1 VQDHSVAE
9 LHITEVRGQGSACAA
24 SEHKRAVHF
33 FWTVLAIASAASVA
47 GNAMHAALNATAV
60 PAAVAAAVAT
70 APPLVLL
77 ASTEGVS
84 LLIRV
89 RQHGSAAY
97 WCALAMTT
105 LLAAC
110 AFVLSFDALRDLAI
124 HCGVRGGLGWLWPV
138 VVDVTITQATMSLL
152 ALSRTVSNPARGTGA
167 DVGPQADRSSALDTL
182 EPTSHEQRQPRGTA
196 GTDRDHARA
205 ALAVVRAKRTRQ
217 SPEVVERVLSR
228 YAAGGKVGE
237 IADELGLHH
246 STVRRM
252 VANAHHN
259 HLTVSRG

>member
-1 VQDHSVAE
+1 MAD
-9 LHITEVRGQGSACAA
+9 LHITGVRDRGLAPGV
-24 SEHKRAVHF
+24 SEHKRAVRF
-33 FWTVLAIASAASVA
+33 FWTVLAIASAASIA

-124 HCGVRGGLGWLWPV
+124 RCGVRGDLGWLWPV
-138 VVDVTITQATMSLL
+138 VVDVTIAQATMSLL
-152 ALSRTVSNPARGTGA
+152 ALSRTISNPACAALESAGSHF
-167 DVGPQADRSSALDTL
+167 DISSVLDT
-182 EPTSHEQRQPRGTA
+182 RQPAATEQQRTLDA
-196 GTDRDHARA
+196 VPDREHARA
-205 ALAVVRAKRTRQ
+205 ARAVVQAKRTRQ
-217 SPEVVERVLSR
+217 SPEVVEQVLSR

-246 STVRRM
+246 STMRRM

-259 HLTVSRG
+259 HLTASRG

>member
-1 VQDHSVAE
+1 MAD
-9 LHITEVRGQGSACAA
+9 LHISGVRDRWLVSGA
-24 SEHKRAVHF
+24 SEHKRAVRF
-33 FWTVLAIASAASVA
+33 FWTVLALASAASVA
-47 GNAMHAALNATAV
+47 GNAMHAALNSTAV
-60 PAAVAAAVAT
+60 PAAVAAGVAT

-89 RQHGSAAY
+89 RQHGSATY
-97 WCALAMTT
+97 WGALAMTT

-124 HCGVRGGLGWLWPV
+124 RCGVRESLGWLWPV
-138 VVDVTITQATMSLL
+138 VVDVSIAQATMSLL
-152 ALSRTVSNPARGTGA
+152 ALSRTSAIPASEPEHAVAAECGTRSVA
-167 DVGPQADRSSALDTL
+167 DNSDPGTN
-182 EPTSHEQRQPRGTA
+182 EQRQDAFDKTRI
-196 GTDRDHARA
+196 DRQHARA

-217 SPEVVERVLSR
+217 SPQVVEQVLSR

-237 IADELGLHH
+237 IADEFGLHH

-252 VANAHHN
+252 VANAHHS
-259 HLTVSRG
+259 HLTVSG

>member
-1 VQDHSVAE
+1 MVD
-9 LHITEVRGQGSACAA
+9 LHIARGQRLVFATSD
-24 SEHKRAVHF
+24 HKRAVRF
-33 FWTVLAIASAASVA
+33 FWTVLAMASAASIA
-47 GNAMHAALNATAV
+47 GNAIHAALNVTAV
-60 PAAVAAAVAT
+60 SAVIAGTVAT

-124 HCGVRGGLGWLWPV
+124 RCGVRQSLCWLWPV
-138 VVDVTITQATMSLL
+138 VVDVTIAQATMSLL
-152 ALSRTVSNPARGTGA
+152 VLSRTMPDSAWASEVAVDVERDAPTVLDNPENGLSQK
-167 DVGPQADRSSALDTL
+167 PQDGLDT
-182 EPTSHEQRQPRGTA
+182 A
-196 GTDRDHARA
+196 GIDREHARA
-205 ALAVVRAKRTRQ
+205 ALAVVQAKRTRQ
-217 SPEVVERVLSR
+217 SPKVVEQVLSR

-237 IADELGLHH
+237 IAEEFGLHH
-246 STVRRM
+246 STVSRM
-252 VANAHHN
+252 VANAYHSQ
-259 HLTVSRG
+259 LSVSR

>member
-1 VQDHSVAE
+1 MADPDIAG
-9 LHITEVRGQGSACAA
+9 TRDQGLA
-24 SEHKRAVHF
+24 SGAVEHKRAVRF
-33 FWTVLAIASAASVA
+33 FWTVLALASAASVA
-47 GNAMHAALNATAV
+47 GNAMHAALNSTAV
-60 PAAVAAAVAT
+60 PAAVAAPVAT

-89 RQHGSAAY
+89 RRDGTAAY

-124 HCGVRGGLGWLWPV
+124 RCGVRESLGWLWPV
-138 VVDVTITQATMSLL
+138 VVDVTIAQATMSLL
-152 ALSRTVSNPARGTGA
+152 ALSRTMSNPACAAVAVAGA
-167 DVGPQADRSSALDTL
+167 HSDISSVLDTSQSAA
-182 EPTSHEQRQPRGTA
+182 TEQQHILDAG
-196 GTDRDHARA
+196 GTDREHARA
-205 ALAVVRAKRTRQ
+205 ALAVVQAKLTRQ
-217 SPEVVERVLSR
+217 SPEVVERVLGR

-252 VANAHHN
+252 VANAHHS
-259 HLTVSRG
+259 HLNISG

>member
-1 VQDHSVAE
+1 MADH
-9 LHITEVRGQGSACAA
+9 IDWVRGRRPVPVA
-24 SEHKRAVHF
+24 SEHKRAVRF
-33 FWTVLAIASAASVA
+33 FWTVLATASAASVA

-60 PAAVAAAVAT
+60 PAAMAAAVAT

-110 AFVLSFDALRDLAI
+110 AFVLSFDALRNLAI
-124 HCGVRGGLGWLWPV
+124 RCGVRESLGWLWPV
-138 VVDVTITQATMSLL
+138 VVDVTIAQATISLL
-152 ALSRTVSNPARGTGA
+152 ALSRIMPIQASASGVDIAGECGSRSAGGSPEA
-167 DVGPQADRSSALDTL
+167 GPGVQRQDDLDTARMDR
-182 EPTSHEQRQPRGTA
+182 EHEQ
-196 GTDRDHARA
+196 A
-205 ALAVVRAKRTRQ
+205 ALAVVQAKRTRQ
-217 SPEVVERVLSR
+217 SPEVVEQVLRR

-237 IADELGLHH
+237 IAEELRLHH

-252 VANAHHN
+252 VANAHHGR
-259 HLTVSRG
+259 LSVSR

>member
-1 VQDHSVAE
+1 MAD
-9 LHITEVRGQGSACAA
+9 LHIVGVRDRGLASAA
-24 SEHKRAVHF
+24 SEHKRAVRF
-33 FWTVLAIASAASVA
+33 FWTVLAIASAASIG

-97 WCALAMTT
+97 WCALAMTA

-124 HCGVRGGLGWLWPV
+124 RCGVRDRLGWLWPV
-138 VVDVTITQATMSLL
+138 VVDVTIAQATMSLL
-152 ALSRTVSNPARGTGA
+152 ALSRIMPIPASASGV
-167 DVGPQADRSSALDTL
+167 DVGAERGSRSELARPEAGPSEERYDLDM
-182 EPTSHEQRQPRGTA
+182 A
-196 GTDRDHARA
+196 GTDREHARA
-205 ALAVVRAKRTRQ
+205 ALAVVQARRTRQ
-217 SPEVVERVLSR
+217 SPEVVEQVLSR

-237 IADELGLHH
+237 IAEEFRLHH
-246 STVRRM
+246 STVSRM
-252 VANAHHN
+252 VANAYHR
-259 HLTVSRG
+259 HLSESP